1 MLVIGN
7 SFGGL
12 TASLV
17 LKQQCTYATRQ
28 PQGCRE
34 AFRQNSCG
42 LRAMDAGDKDVLVLA
57 SSLFPPRK
65 FVLEHP
71 TPLGTSAK
79 VLTEKILLGNIGRGP
94 PGFRK

>member
-1 MLVIGN
+1 MLQGN
-7 SFGGL
+7 RRDVAKPFGRIP
-12 TASLV
+12 AV
-17 LKQQCTYATRQ
+17 C
-28 PQGCRE
+28 
-34 AFRQNSCG
+34 
-42 LRAMDAGDKDVLVLA
+42 AMDAGDKDVLVLA